1 MGDKTYVE
9 ISTFTIASDVDS
21 KYKGKAVALMVKAT
35 EAAVKASSKLTL
47 ETPKQ
52 KGAKGWFVFGNL
64 DSVGADQ
71 SGKKFEAKVSIT
83 ISTWPAKSMKSFAKG
98 SGGFALASADEKVSP
113 GDVDLIV
120 TAAVKDAM
128 KSGVPYMEKTKP
140 E

>member
-1 MGDKTYVE
+1 MADKTYVE
-9 ISTFTIASDVDS
+9 ISAFTIASDVDS
-21 KYKGKAVALMVKAT
+21 KYKTKAVASMAKVA

-47 ETPKQ
+47 DKPEP

-64 DSVGADQ
+64 DSVGADKA
-71 SGKKFEAKVSIT
+71 GKKFEAKVSIT

-98 SGGFALASADEKVSP
+98 SGGFTIASADEKVSP
-113 GDVDLIV
+113 SDVDQVI